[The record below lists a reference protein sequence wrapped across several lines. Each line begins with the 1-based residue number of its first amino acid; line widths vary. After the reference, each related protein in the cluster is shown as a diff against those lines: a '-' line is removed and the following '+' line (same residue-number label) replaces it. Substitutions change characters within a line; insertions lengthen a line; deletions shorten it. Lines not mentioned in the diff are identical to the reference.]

1 MNIMLLGGPGAGKG
15 TQAKKIIDEFRIPQ
29 ISTGDILRAAVA
41 NKTEMGLKA
50 KENMES
56 GKLVSDEII
65 IGIIKDRLEEKD
77 CEKGFIL
84 DGFPRT
90 IVQAESLKKLLS
102 EMGKKLDS
110 VISFDVSDDEL
121 ISRLTGRRICEGC
134 KSSFHMK
141 FNPPK
146 VDGVCDYCGGKLI
159 IRKDDNEK
167 TAKNR
172 IDVYK
177 KQTEPLINYY
187 AKENILNEI
196 NGEQEINKITKEVF
210 SILKKVSN
218 DYFKN

>member
-1 MNIMLLGGPGAGKG
+1 MNVMLLGGPGAGKG
-15 TQAKKIIDEFRIPQ
+15 TQAKKIIDEFGIPQ

-41 NKTEMGLKA
+41 NRTEMGLKA

-90 IVQAESLKKLLS
+90 IVQAESLKKLLT

-110 VISFDVSDDEL
+110 VISFDVSDKEL
-121 ISRLTGRRICEGC
+121 VLRLTGRRICDEC

-146 VDGVCDYCGGKLI
+146 EEGICDYCGGKLI
-159 IRKDDNEK
+159 TRKDDNEE

-187 AKENILNEI
+187 EKENILNKVD
-196 NGEQEINKITKEVF
+196 GEQEINKITQEVF
-210 SILKKVSN
+210 SILQINK
-218 DYFKN
+218 